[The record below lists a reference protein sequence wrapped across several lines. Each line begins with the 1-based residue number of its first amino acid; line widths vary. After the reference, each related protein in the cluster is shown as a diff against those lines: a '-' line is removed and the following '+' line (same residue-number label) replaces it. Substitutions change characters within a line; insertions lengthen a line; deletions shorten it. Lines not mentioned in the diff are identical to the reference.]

1 MTIGQQQSLHLIYVN
16 IANALI
22 YAEDL
27 CIDDTFS
34 PNAKSAV
41 RTIRDRLRWLKQAIE
56 IKTRGSE
63 LRSIDTLR
71 YDEILRVVSMIP
83 RNMQDDL
90 EKVIVDYVNS
100 RIDEISHTKHQ

>member
-16 IANALI
+16 ISNALI

-34 PNAKSAV
+34 TNAKSAV
-41 RTIRDRLRWLKQAIE
+41 RTVRDRLRWIKQAIE
-56 IKTRGSE
+56 LKTERDV
-63 LRSIDTLR
+63 LKSIDTLR

-83 RNMQDDL
+83 SSMQDDL
-90 EKVIVDYVNS
+90 EKLIVGYINS
-100 RIDEISHTKHQ
+100 RMEEITNKNQ

>member
-27 CIDDTFS
+27 CIDNTFS

-56 IKTRGSE
+56 MKTQ
-63 LRSIDTLR
+63 RSTLQAIDTLR
-71 YDEILRVVSMIP
+71 YDEILRVVSLIP
-83 RNMQDDL
+83 TSMQDDL

-100 RIDEISHTKHQ
+100 RIDEISPKPQ

>member
-1 MTIGQQQSLHLIYVN
+1 MTIGQQQSIHLIYVN

-34 PNAKSAV
+34 NNAKSSI

-56 IKTRGSE
+56 IKTVGSE
-63 LRSIDTLR
+63 LRSVDTLR

-83 RNMQDDL
+83 RDIQDDL

-100 RIDEISHTKHQ
+100 RMHEISHTKTP

>member
-1 MTIGQQQSLHLIYVN
+1 MTIGQQQSIHLIYVN

-27 CIDDTFS
+27 CIDSTFP

-56 IKTRGSE
+56 LKTQKDT
-63 LRSIDTLR
+63 LQSIDTLR
-71 YDEILRVVSMIP
+71 YDEILRVVSLIP
-83 RNMQDDL
+83 TSMQDDL
-90 EKVIVDYVNS
+90 EKVIVEYVNS
-100 RIDEISHTKHQ
+100 RMEEISPKPQ

>member
-27 CIDDTFS
+27 CLDSTFP

-56 IKTRGSE
+56 MKTQ
-63 LRSIDTLR
+63 RSTLQAIDTLR
-71 YDEILRVVSMIP
+71 YDEILRVVSLIP
-83 RNMQDDL
+83 TSMQDDL

-100 RIDEISHTKHQ
+100 RMDEISPNPQ

>member
-27 CIDDTFS
+27 CIDSTFP

-56 IKTRGSE
+56 IKTQRNT
-63 LRSIDTLR
+63 LQSIDTLR
-71 YDEILRVVSMIP
+71 YDEILRVVSLIP
-83 RNMQDDL
+83 TSMQDDL

-100 RIDEISHTKHQ
+100 RMDEISPNPQ

>member
-1 MTIGQQQSLHLIYVN
+1 MTINQQQSLHLIYVN
-16 IANALI
+16 ITNALI

-34 PNAKSAV
+34 SSAKSAV

-56 IKTRGSE
+56 VKTRGTE

-71 YDEILRVVSMIP
+71 YDEILRVVSMVP
-83 RNMQDDL
+83 RNIQDDL
-90 EKVIVDYVNS
+90 EKVVVDYVNS
-100 RIDEISHTKHQ
+100 RMNEISHIKIQ

>member
-56 IKTRGSE
+56 MKTQRTK
-63 LRSIDTLR
+63 LQAIDTLR
-71 YDEILRVVSMIP
+71 YDEILRVVSLIP
-83 RNMQDDL
+83 TSMQDDL

-100 RIDEISHTKHQ
+100 RMDEISPNPQ

>member
-16 IANALI
+16 ISNALI

-34 PNAKSAV
+34 TNAKSAV
-41 RTIRDRLRWLKQAIE
+41 RTVRDRLRWIKQAIE
-56 IKTRGSE
+56 LKTQRDV
-63 LRSIDTLR
+63 LKSIDTLR

-83 RNMQDDL
+83 SSMQDDL
-90 EKVIVDYVNS
+90 EKLIVAYVNS
-100 RIDEISHTKHQ
+100 RMEEITNKNQ